1 MTPLGSALRDRV
13 LGPMIVQPAQS
24 GRLKKP
30 VYVIVI
36 TDGEPNNQREKDLVG
51 TSIMEAR
58 NALSRTRYGADALSL
73 QFAQVGDDAD
83 ALAFLQGLD
92 KHPQIGDLID
102 QTAGYVHEAAEYNAA
117 TRGDPNA
124 EQFTP
129 AFWTLKILLGG
140 IDSEYDSKDEG
151 RQVYRAA
158 VDQSWA
164 QAWQNGPPAYGQQQ
178 QQQQQQQFG
187 GGGYGQPQ
195 QFGQQG
201 YGQQQ
206 FGQPQQ
212 GYGQQGYDQYG
223 GQQQFGGQ
231 QYGQPQGQFGGG
243 GGDYNQQ
250 QGYGQQFSPPQS
262 QNFGGPSYDVRPPAG
277 SYTHPGYGKH

>member
-1 MTPLGSALRDRV
+1 MTPLGSALQDRV
-13 LGPMIVQPAQS
+13 LKPLILKPAQS
-24 GRLKKP
+24 NTLKKP

-51 TSIMEAR
+51 SSIMETR

-73 QFAQVGDDAD
+73 QFAQVGDDVD
-83 ALAFLQGLD
+83 ALNFLQGLD

-102 QTAGYVHEAAEYNAA
+102 QTAGYQHEAAEYNAA

-124 EQFTP
+124 EPFTP

-151 RQVYRAA
+151 RHVFHQP

-164 QAWQNGPPAYGQQQ
+164 QSWQQGPPPAYGQPPQQ
-178 QQQQQQQFG
+178 QYGG
-187 GGGYGQPQ
+187 GGGYGQAQ
-195 QFGQQG
+195 QNYGQQQQYGGQQG

-206 FGQPQQ
+206 PSYGQQQPGGYVHPGFGQQQQQPSYGQQGGYGAPQGQGQYGQPQQ
-212 GYGQQGYDQYG
+212 GYGQQYG
-223 GQQQFGGQ
+223 GQQGGC
-231 QYGQPQGQFGGG
+231 GGN
-243 GGDYNQQ
+243 Y
-250 QGYGQQFSPPQS
+250 
-262 QNFGGPSYDVRPPAG
+262 
-277 SYTHPGYGKH
+277 